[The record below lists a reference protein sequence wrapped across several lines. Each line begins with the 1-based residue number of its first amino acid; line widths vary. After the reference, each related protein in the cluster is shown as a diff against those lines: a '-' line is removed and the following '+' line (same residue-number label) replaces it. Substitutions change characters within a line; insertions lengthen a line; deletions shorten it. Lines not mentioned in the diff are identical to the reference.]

1 MNKIYEMNTSL
12 KPGISCLIADD
23 YEIDR
28 LTVVAH
34 LRKYPFITISGTY
47 DNATK
52 ALQQLQQQPVDL
64 LFLDIDMPG
73 LNGLELRSRFM
84 DIPACIFITAYPDY
98 AVEAFDAA
106 ALDFLIKPITGDR
119 FEKAIRRVQ
128 EFFEVRQKAELF
140 EHSLGN
146 DTIFIKE
153 GHEKTK
159 VRLHDILYLEA
170 LRDYTTIVTPQKK
183 YHVLTTLG
191 NLLNE
196 NEFSSFIRIH
206 RSFAVQ
212 RHYVRKLDTRTV
224 YLENISLPLGKAY
237 KTDIEK
243 IFN

>member
-1 MNKIYEMNTSL
+1 MSSAVKTNL
-12 KPGISCLIADD
+12 SCLIADD
-23 YEIDR
+23 NQIDR

-34 LRKYPFITISGTY
+34 LRKFPFIEISGVF
-47 DNATK
+47 DNALK
-52 ALQQLQQQPVDL
+52 ALEHLQKYPVDI

-73 LNGLELRSRFM
+73 LSGLDLRARFM
-84 DIPACIFITAYPDY
+84 DIHACVFITAYPDY
-98 AVEAFDAA
+98 AVDAFEAA
-106 ALDFLIKPITGDR
+106 ALDFLVKPITGDR
-119 FEKAIRRVQ
+119 FEKAIQRIRDY
-128 EFFEVRQKAELF
+128 FDIRQKADLF
-140 EHSLGN
+140 EHSLGQ

-159 VRLHDILYLEA
+159 IKLHDIQYLEA

-196 NEFSSFIRIH
+196 NEFRSFIRIH
-206 RSFAVQ
+206 RSYAVQ
-212 RHYVRKLDTRTV
+212 RHYVKKLDTRTV

-237 KTDIEK
+237 RDDIEK

>member
-1 MNKIYEMNTSL
+1 MNTSP

-28 LTVVAH
+28 LTVVAQ
-34 LRKYPFITISGTY
+34 LRKYPFINISGTY
-47 DNATK
+47 DNAIK
-52 ALQQLQQQPVDL
+52 ALQHLQQQPVDL

-106 ALDFLIKPITGDR
+106 ALDFLIKPITSDR
-119 FEKAIRRVQ
+119 FEKAIHRVQ

-140 EHSLGN
+140 EHSLGT

>member
-1 MNKIYEMNTSL
+1 MTAAL
-12 KPGISCLIADD
+12 KTNLSCLIADD
-23 YEIDR
+23 NEIDR

-34 LRKYPFITISGTY
+34 LRKHPSIEISGVF
-47 DNATK
+47 DNAHK
-52 ALQQLQQQPVDL
+52 ALEHLQKHPVDI

-73 LNGLELRSRFM
+73 LSGLDLRSRSM
-84 DIPACIFITAYPDY
+84 DIHACIFITAYPDY

-119 FEKAIRRVQ
+119 FEKAIQRIRDY
-128 EFFEVRQKAELF
+128 FDLRQKADRF
-140 EHSLGN
+140 EHSLGQ

-159 VRLHDILYLEA
+159 VKLHDILYLEA

-206 RSFAVQ
+206 RSYAVQ
-212 RHYVRKLDTRTV
+212 RHYVRKLDTRNV

-237 KTDIEK
+237 RDDIEK
-243 IFN
+243 IFT

>member
-1 MNKIYEMNTSL
+1 MSETSKTTL
-12 KPGISCLIADD
+12 TCLIADD
-23 YEIDR
+23 NEIDR
-28 LTVVAH
+28 LTVVAY
-34 LRKYPFITISGTY
+34 LRKYPFIGISGVF
-47 DNATK
+47 DNAEK
-52 ALQQLQQQPVDL
+52 ALAHLQKQPVDI

-84 DIPACIFITAYPDY
+84 DIHACIFITAYPDY
-98 AVEAFDAA
+98 AVDAFEAA

-119 FEKAIRRVQ
+119 FGRAIQRIRDY
-128 EFFEVRQKAELF
+128 FDLRQKADRF
-140 EHSLGN
+140 EHSLGQ

-159 VRLHDILYLEA
+159 VKLHDILYLEA

-196 NEFSSFIRIH
+196 NEFRSFIRIH
-206 RSFAVQ
+206 RSYAVQ
-212 RHYVRKLDTRTV
+212 RHYVKRLDTRNV

-237 KTDIEK
+237 RSDIEK
-243 IFN
+243 IFS

>member
-1 MNKIYEMNTSL
+1 MSATL
-12 KPGISCLIADD
+12 PTTLTCLVADD

-34 LRKYPFITISGTY
+34 LRKFPFIQISGVY
-47 DNATK
+47 DNAFK
-52 ALQQLQQQPVDL
+52 ALEHLQKEPVDL

-73 LNGLELRSRFM
+73 LSGLELRNRFM
-84 DIPACIFITAYPDY
+84 AIRACIFITGYPDY
-98 AVEAFDAA
+98 AVEAFDSS

-119 FEKAIRRVQ
+119 FGKAIQRVRDY
-128 EFFEVRQKAELF
+128 FDLRQKADLF
-140 EHSLGN
+140 EHSLGQ

-159 VRLHDILYLEA
+159 VKLHDILYLEA
-170 LRDYTTIVTPQKK
+170 LRDYTTVVTPQKK

-196 NEFSSFIRIH
+196 GEVRSFIRIH

-212 RHYVRKLDTRTV
+212 RHYVRKLDTHNV
-224 YLENISLPLGKAY
+224 YLDNFSLPLGKAY
-237 KTDIEK
+237 RTDIEK